1 MTTSDD
7 TSWANF
13 LAFRWK
19 EDLLLTCGLQRG
31 QALDRLVQDSSV
43 QFIYVATVV
52 KFVGDK

>member
-19 EDLLLTCGLQRG
+19 EELLLTCGLQRG

-52 KFVGDK
+52 KFVEDK